1 MVSESS
7 APLEELEGQGESAR
21 AANAR
26 ASYNGGSIRINRKGI
41 AMPAYDYQCSGCGC
55 RFEVR
60 QKMSDQAI
68 ESCPSCG
75 GTVKRLISGGAGAIS
90 KGGSHAG
97 NFSEAGSGCGL
108 GGPCRGQGGGCAN
121 REFCEH

>member
-1 MVSESS
+1 
-7 APLEELEGQGESAR
+7 
-21 AANAR
+21 
-26 ASYNGGSIRINRKGI
+26 
-41 AMPAYDYQCSGCGC
+41 MPAYEYECAACSHH
-55 RFEVR
+55 FERR
-60 QKMSDQAI
+60 QKMSDPPISA
-68 ESCPSCG
+68 CPECG
-75 GTVKRLISGGAGAIS
+75 GSVKRLISGGAGAIS

>member
-1 MVSESS
+1 
-7 APLEELEGQGESAR
+7 
-21 AANAR
+21 
-26 ASYNGGSIRINRKGI
+26 
-41 AMPAYDYQCSGCGC
+41 
-55 RFEVR
+55 
-60 QKMSDQAI
+60 
-68 ESCPSCG
+68 
-75 GTVKRLISGGAGAIS
+75 VKRLISGGAGAIS